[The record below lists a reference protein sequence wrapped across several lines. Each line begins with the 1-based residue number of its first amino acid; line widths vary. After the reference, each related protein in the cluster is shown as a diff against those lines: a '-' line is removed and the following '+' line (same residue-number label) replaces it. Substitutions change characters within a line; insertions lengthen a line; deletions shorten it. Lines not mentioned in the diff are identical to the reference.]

1 MAAILIASTLSRALA
16 GVDGNYTQLF
26 PSRGSRLLI
35 ALAIAVVMQWAP
47 QSCADASDST
57 QSEQVCDPIADYY
70 LGMEDYPQAIRR
82 HEIVIKEHP
91 DNALAYYH
99 LGFAYGVVG
108 DHRAELAD
116 YQKAVELGLSD
127 WQLFL
132 NMGLLYLDG
141 ERFDNAIAV
150 LRIATLL
157 GPYHPET
164 HFNLGLAYERIGIYA
179 QAEQE
184 LLLSLR
190 LDPNQPDARNQL
202 GVIYAEEGNYQRA
215 HEEWTDLAES
225 NPDYSPARA
234 NLVILEQVERGEVK
248 GPQRMSGF
256 AHAP

>member
-1 MAAILIASTLSRALA
+1 MLIASTLSRALA
-16 GVDGNYTQLF
+16 CVDGNCNQLF
-26 PSRGSRLLI
+26 PSHGSRLLI
-35 ALAIAVVMQWAP
+35 ALALALVMQWAP
-47 QSCADASDST
+47 ETCVKASSYAE
-57 QSEQVCDPIADYY
+57 SEQVCDPLADYY

-91 DNALAYYH
+91 NNALAYYH
-99 LGFAYGVVG
+99 LGFAYGITG

-141 ERFDNAIAV
+141 ARFDNATAV

-164 HFNLGLAYERIGIYA
+164 HFNLGLAYERIRFYP

-184 LLLSLR
+184 ILLSLR
-190 LDPNQPDARNQL
+190 LDPNQLDARNQL

-248 GPQRMSGF
+248 GPQQMSGF

>member
-1 MAAILIASTLSRALA
+1 
-16 GVDGNYTQLF
+16 VDGNYIQLF
-26 PSRGSRLLI
+26 PSHGFRLLI
-35 ALAIAVVMQWAP
+35 AFAIAFVIQGAP
-47 QSCADASDST
+47 RVCVAASESAS
-57 QSEQVCDPIADYY
+57 SEQVCDPLADYY

-82 HEIVIKEHP
+82 HEIVIKAHP
-91 DNALAYYH
+91 NNALAYYH
-99 LGFAYGVVG
+99 LGFAYGVTG

-141 ERFDNAIAV
+141 ARLDDAMAV
-150 LRIATLL
+150 LRLATLL

-164 HFNLGLAYERIGIYA
+164 HFNLALAYERIGIYP

-190 LDPNQPDARNQL
+190 LDPNQLDARNQL

-225 NPDYSPARA
+225 NPEYSPARA
-234 NLVILEQVERGEVK
+234 NLIILEQVERGAIK
-248 GPQRMSGF
+248 GPQRMTGF
-256 AHAP
+256 AHGP